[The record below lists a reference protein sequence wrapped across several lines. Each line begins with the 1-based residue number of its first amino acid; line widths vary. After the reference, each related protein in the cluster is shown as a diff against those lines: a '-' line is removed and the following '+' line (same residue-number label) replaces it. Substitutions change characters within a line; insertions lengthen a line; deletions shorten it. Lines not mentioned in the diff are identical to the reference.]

1 MWSAVLIIG
10 HQRKEFT
17 IHFIPNVQ
25 TMYVH
30 GNHDFSWYGCVDW
43 VQLENNPGLFVAT
56 CHYMNSFLY
65 PAKEW
70 TYIQLYHLW

>member
-1 MWSAVLIIG
+1 
-10 HQRKEFT
+10 
-17 IHFIPNVQ
+17 
-25 TMYVH
+25 MYVN
-30 GNHDFSWYGCVDW
+30 GNHDFSWYGSVDW

-70 TYIQLYHLW
+70 TYNQLYHLELRGGGERERERGGRGGERGGREELV